1 MRRRA
6 RFIRPVAFFLC
17 CWTCPL
23 VADQPSSPPR
33 PSLTPLARAQARYLV
48 VCLDGVAFDLAD
60 ELHRRGELRH
70 FHPPVPLI
78 APFPSLTNAGLVEI
92 LLPLGAP
99 PARGYEDYYFDPVAN
114 KMRGGLFQRISRKSF
129 INGTFRELFHYHP
142 HPIAMSAEYALPV
155 FGPWLSGHL
164 LLSSLKENFLRS
176 REPVFLAY
184 ISSTDPAS
192 HVSGKGLTRDL
203 LRGLDTMVAQL
214 RRASPLPVEVVV
226 FSDHGNAWHTMHKVK
241 LARALRRAGFR
252 LRKKLQ
258 GPRDV
263 VIPAYGLVSCDIFY
277 TQAGEEAA
285 AAEAVIGTRG
295 VEFAVYRTPEYVQLL
310 SPRGRARIYRRDAFY
325 RYAPAE
331 GDPLALV
338 PIIERL
344 QAEGHADP
352 DDFIHEDNW
361 LRATADHVYP
371 DAPRRLWGAFE
382 LVVEHPAS
390 VIISLEDDYYAGSTA
405 LDLFAV
411 LLATHGN
418 LRRTQSLG
426 LVLST
431 AGPFGLLAATDNG
444 DEPPA
449 ALRARDFWP
458 YLMRQ
463 RQQAWNSLRLPPR
476 RCLTLARTSSL
487 TRPF

>member
-6 RFIRPVAFFLC
+6 RFIRRVAVFLC
-17 CWTCPL
+17 CWSCPL
-23 VADQPSSPPR
+23 VADEPSTPPR

-48 VCLDGVAFDLAD
+48 ICLDGVAFDLA
-60 ELHRRGELRH
+60 EEMYRRGELRY

-78 APFPSLTNAGLVEI
+78 APFPSVTNTGLVEI
-92 LLPLGAP
+92 LLPLGAR

-114 KMRGGLFQRISRKSF
+114 KMRGGIFQRISRKSF
-129 INGTFRELFHYHP
+129 IHGTFRELFDYHP

-155 FGPWLSGHL
+155 FGPWISGHL
-164 LLSSLKENFLRS
+164 LLASLKENFLLS

-192 HVSGKGLTRDL
+192 HVSGQGLLRDL
-203 LRGLDTMVAQL
+203 LRRLDPMVAEL
-214 RRASPLPVEVVV
+214 RRASPVPVEVVV
-226 FSDHGNAWHTMHKVK
+226 FSDHGNAWHTMRKVK

-252 LRKKLQ
+252 LRKKLKS
-258 GPRDV
+258 PRDV
-263 VIPAYGLVSCDIFY
+263 VIPAYGLVSCDILY
-277 TQAGEEAA
+277 TQPGEEAA
-285 AAEAVIGTRG
+285 AAEAIIGTRG
-295 VEFAVYRTPEYVQLL
+295 VEFAVYQTPEYVQLL
-310 SPRGRARIYRRDAFY
+310 GPRGRARIYRRDAFY

-338 PIIERL
+338 PVVERL
-344 QAEGHADP
+344 RADGHADAE
-352 DDFIHEDNW
+352 DFIHEDDW
-361 LRATADHVYP
+361 LRATADHIYP

-382 LVVEHPAS
+382 LLVEHPAS
-390 VIISLEDDYYAGSTA
+390 VIVSLEDDYYAGSTA

-431 AGPFGLLAATDNG
+431 AGPFGLSPAADNG
-444 DEPPA
+444 DKLPA
-449 ALRARDFWP
+449 ALRARDFWHH
-458 YLMRQ
+458 LTRQ
-463 RQQAWNSLRLPPR
+463 RQQPWNALRLPPR
-476 RCLTLARTSSL
+476 RCLTLTRAAGL